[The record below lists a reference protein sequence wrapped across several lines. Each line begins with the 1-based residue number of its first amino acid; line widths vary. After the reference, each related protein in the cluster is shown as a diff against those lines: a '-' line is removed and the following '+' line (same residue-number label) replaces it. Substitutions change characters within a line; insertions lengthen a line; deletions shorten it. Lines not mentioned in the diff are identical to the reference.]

1 MKSRDVVWHNATVTR
16 ARRERMNRHKGA
28 VVWFTGLSGAGKS
41 TLAHSVEDRLYR
53 LGCRTYVFDGD
64 NVRHGL
70 CGDLGFTDNDRRENV
85 RRIVETTKLFADA
98 GIIALAAFITPF
110 AQDRDLA
117 RRRLGIDYNEVYCR
131 CTLEICERRD
141 IKGMYKRARAGEIP
155 QFTGVSSPYEE
166 PNQADLVLDTGTR
179 PLEECVNEVLG
190 LLVIKGVIGSLD
202 GPNTL
207 NVEVENQGRQER

>member
-16 ARRERMNRHKGA
+16 ARRERLNRHKGA

-41 TLAHSVEDRLYR
+41 TLAHSVEDRLHT

-70 CGDLGFTDNDRRENV
+70 CGDLGFTEEDRRENV

-117 RRRLGIDYNEVYCR
+117 RRRLGTDYSEVYCR
-131 CTLEICERRD
+131 CALEICEQRD

-155 QFTGVSSPYEE
+155 HFTGVSSPYEE
-166 PNQADLVLDTGTR
+166 PNQADVVLDTGTR
-179 PLEECVNEVLG
+179 PLEECVNEVLA
-190 LLVIKGVIGSLD
+190 LLVIKGVIGSMD

-207 NVEVENQGRQER
+207 NVEIQNQGRQE